1 MCKIIVVAIAIT
13 NSILTSLG
21 DKAKVLLAQIM
32 VTPYNSVRIF
42 IFLNFLYLK
51 FDKESV
57 AKKEILHGSY
67 LLSNLTSP
75 RSDNKTK
82 LYGGDII
89 ASVII
94 LKRLVISNNRSR
106 LTNFSEQDIKT
117 FTTVSIISSFMVCHF
132 NYSILFYFRLF
143 CLRIYAHQFGI
154 YRLAVLIFSGFL
166 WDYCQLARKI
176 ILLV

>member
-1 MCKIIVVAIAIT
+1 MCKIFAVAIAIT

-32 VTPYNSVRIF
+32 VTPYNSVLIF
-42 IFLNFLYLK
+42 IFLNVLYLK

-75 RSDNKTK
+75 RSDHKTK

-117 FTTVSIISSFMVCHF
+117 FTTVSIICSLMVCHF
-132 NYSILFYFRLF
+132 NYIICVLFYFILDYS
-143 CLRIYAHQFGI
+143 IYVFI
-154 YRLAVLIFSGFL
+154 YISISNIQYL
-166 WDYCQLARKI
+166 Y
-176 ILLV
+176 